1 MLDGLYVH
9 LESMK
14 YEAPQ
19 SSPSS
24 FSSATL
30 LDAWRNKSSSFALAM
45 AEKPAAD
52 PRDNE
57 AGRGVCGGRSAID
70 SASSGVEL
78 NLDVGGARVNQE
90 R

>member
-1 MLDGLYVH
+1 
-9 LESMK
+9 
-14 YEAPQ
+14 
-19 SSPSS
+19 
-24 FSSATL
+24 
-30 LDAWRNKSSSFALAM
+30 M

>member
-1 MLDGLYVH
+1 
-9 LESMK
+9 
-14 YEAPQ
+14 
-19 SSPSS
+19 
-24 FSSATL
+24 
-30 LDAWRNKSSSFALAM
+30 M

-52 PRDNE
+52 PRDNEAE